1 MTNKMLEFEKPFNVR
16 DRIDYTEELL
26 NVPIKMWLS
35 RIDTGALDQLY
46 NLARLPFVYKH
57 IAVMP
62 DAHVGYG
69 MPIGGVLATK
79 GYIIPNAVGV
89 DIGCGMISVR
99 TSLRHIT
106 RDTLKKILGDIR
118 KLVPVGVG
126 KSHKNRQSGMPIW
139 NQKFVME
146 SIIER
151 EYEKAGK
158 SLGTLGSGNHFIEI
172 QKGSDG
178 YIYVMIHSGSRNLG
192 YKVAAHYNKLAVE
205 ANEKWCS
212 SVPKNWQL
220 AFLPIQNHS
229 GIAYRNEMD
238 YCVKYAYANRLLMM
252 NRVMEAFKDHL
263 DDITFYDN
271 DLINIAHN
279 YASFEHHFGQNVMVH
294 RKGATA
300 AYKDQ
305 LGIIPGSQGTSSFIV
320 RGKGNRESFMSCS
333 HGAGRVI
340 GRKQA
345 KKDLNLED
353 EIKILDDQGI
363 IHGIRN
369 TEDLEEAVSAYK
381 DINDVMNHQKKL
393 VSIVMELKPIAVI
406 KG

>member
-1 MTNKMLEFEKPFNVR
+1 
-16 DRIDYTEELL
+16 
-26 NVPIKMWLS
+26 
-35 RIDTGALDQLY
+35 
-46 NLARLPFVYKH
+46 
-57 IAVMP
+57 
-62 DAHVGYG
+62 
-69 MPIGGVLATK
+69 
-79 GYIIPNAVGV
+79 
-89 DIGCGMISVR
+89 
-99 TSLRHIT
+99 
-106 RDTLKKILGDIR
+106 
-118 KLVPVGVG
+118 
-126 KSHKNRQSGMPIW
+126 
-139 NQKFVME
+139 
-146 SIIER
+146 
-151 EYEKAGK
+151 
-158 SLGTLGSGNHFIEI
+158 
-172 QKGSDG
+172 
-178 YIYVMIHSGSRNLG
+178 
-192 YKVAAHYNKLAVE
+192 
-205 ANEKWCS
+205 
-212 SVPKNWQL
+212 
-220 AFLPIQNHS
+220 
-229 GIAYRNEMD
+229 
-238 YCVKYAYANRLLMM
+238 
-252 NRVMEAFKDHL
+252 
-263 DDITFYDN
+263 
-271 DLINIAHN
+271 
-279 YASFEHHFGQNVMVH
+279 MVH